1 MKFECSQFFQ
11 FRLVG
16 ALLLLSFTLIGCGGP
31 NETINGR
38 VSYYNNIGDE
48 VLAEGVSVKLFDEEG
63 IIAIHQETSSL
74 LAENL
79 NKLKDEETR
88 EEFLESYFSELFD
101 VIDSVPALNVVETDE
116 EGHFDFSFPR
126 GNCMVTAQVLGGGEK
141 TPRWLKLFSLNA
153 SMSVDLDLNG
163 GNQLTMSVD
172 ESIIS
177 VAQLESQFK
186 RHLEE
191 KKLIAEWKAKAR
203 KDMVFISPGSFL
215 MGGRGNDIPEIQDET
230 PHEVTITRGF
240 WIGKFEVTNKQ
251 WNDAWDIEDSCST
264 TASFPKTQVSYGQA
278 QAFCWKLTE
287 IERGSSNLPKQFVY
301 RLPTEA
307 EWEYACRAGSS
318 TEYYFGDDPAGLLNH
333 AYYNRNGNG
342 VNWATGEGYKMNAN
356 PLGLYGL
363 YGNVMEW
370 CFDWYGDYPAVS
382 VGNPIGSL
390 KGQERVLRGG
400 SFASGELQCRSA
412 SRFQREPTFSD
423 FQVGFRLVL
432 SYPL

>member
-1 MKFECSQFFQ
+1 MAKN
-11 FRLVG
+11 
-16 ALLLLSFTLIGCGGP
+16 LIK
-31 NETINGR
+31 IR
-38 VSYYNNIGDE
+38 GD
-48 VLAEGVSVKLFDEEG
+48 
-63 IIAIHQETSSL
+63 
-74 LAENL
+74 
-79 NKLKDEETR
+79 ETR
-88 EEFLESYFSELFD
+88 EEFLESYFLELFD
-101 VIDSVPALNVVETDE
+101 VIDSVPPLDVVETDE

-126 GNCMVTAQVLGGGEK
+126 GNCLVTAQVLGGEK
-141 TPRWLKLFSLNA
+141 TPRWLRLFSLDA
-153 SMSVDLDLNG
+153 SRSVDLDLNG

-177 VAQLESQFK
+177 VAQVESQFK
-186 RHLEE
+186 RHLEG
-191 KKLIAEWKAKAR
+191 KKLIAEWKAKVR
-203 KDMVFISPGSFL
+203 KDMVFVSPGSFL
-215 MGGRGNDIPEIQDET
+215 MGNRGNDSLEIQDET

-251 WNDAWDIEDSCST
+251 WNEAWDIEHSPA
-264 TASFPKTQVSYGQA
+264 ASFPKTQVSYGQA

-287 IERGSSNLPKQFVY
+287 MERGSSNLPKQFVY

-318 TEYYFGDDPAGLLNH
+318 TEYYFGDDPAGLLDH

-370 CFDWYGDYPAVS
+370 CFDWYVDYPEVS
-382 VGNPIGSL
+382 AGNPIGSL

-412 SRFQREPTFSD
+412 SRFHREPTFSD
-423 FQVGFRLVL
+423 FQVGFRVVL
-432 SYPL
+432 GFPL

>member
-1 MKFECSQFFQ
+1 MKFQCSHVFQ
-11 FRLVG
+11 FRLVYV
-16 ALLLLSFTLIGCGGP
+16 LLLLSFLLIGCGGGSD
-31 NETINGR
+31 ETINGS
-38 VSYYNNIGDE
+38 VSYYNNIGEE
-48 VLAEGVSVKLFDEEG
+48 VPAEGVSVKLFDEAG

-74 LAENL
+74 LAKNL

-88 EEFLESYFSELFD
+88 EKFLESYFLELFD
-101 VIDSVPALNVVETDE
+101 VIDSVPALDVVETDE
-116 EGHFDFSFPR
+116 EGHFNFSFPR
-126 GNCMVTAQVLGGGEK
+126 GNCMVTAQVLGGEK
-141 TPRWLKLFSLNA
+141 TPRWLRLFSLDV
-153 SMSVDLDLNG
+153 SRSVDLDLNG

-172 ESIIS
+172 DSIIS
-177 VAQLESQFK
+177 VAQMESQFK

-203 KDMVFISPGSFL
+203 KDMVFVSPGSFQ
-215 MGGRGNDIPEIQDET
+215 MGNPKNDSLENQDET
-230 PHEVTITRGF
+230 LHEVTITRGF
-240 WIGKFEVTNKQ
+240 WIGKFEVTNMQ
-251 WNDAWDIEDSCST
+251 WNEAWDIKDSCST
-264 TASFPKTQVSYGQA
+264 TILYPKTQVSYGQA

-287 IERGSSNLPKQFVY
+287 VERGSSNLPKQFVY

-318 TEYYFGDDPAGLLNH
+318 TEYYFGDDPAGLLDH

-356 PLGLYGL
+356 PLGLYGM

-370 CFDWYGDYPAVS
+370 CFDWYGDYPEVS

-412 SRFQREPTFSD
+412 SRFHREPTFSD
-423 FQVGFRLVL
+423 FQVGFRVVL
-432 SYPL
+432 GFPL